1 MKCELEIEF
10 ESEKSAKNAEQVI
23 KSESIERDRSS
34 FKVETKGKTLVVVIS
49 ANDIAALKA
58 SVNNNLRLISVVMA
72 VK

>member
-34 FKVETKGKTLVVVIS
+34 FKVETKDKTLVVVIS